1 MDGEA
6 CAIGPCTGRPRRDA
20 ARVARLNPPRPLEED
35 DDLENFDCGRESMNL
50 WLRRH
55 ALRNQ
60 FHGISRTTVFT
71 ERDTGT
77 MVGYVTLAA
86 GQIEREFLPK
96 KARRDRPAALPV
108 VLLGQLAVDRR
119 FHGQRLAR
127 QLLFY
132 ALKTSVAFS
141 KDIGG
146 FGVITHPL
154 DDALRGFCAK
164 FGFVDL
170 PGDPRRAMIVRIA
183 DLEASGFGSEQD

>member
-1 MDGEA
+1 
-6 CAIGPCTGRPRRDA
+6 
-20 ARVARLNPPRPLEED
+20 
-35 DDLENFDCGRESMNL
+35 MNQ

-60 FHGISRTTVFT
+60 QQNISRTTVFT
-71 ERDTGT
+71 ERETGKL
-77 MVGYVTLAA
+77 VGYVALAT

-96 KARRDRPAALPV
+96 KERHGRPAVLPV
-108 VLLGQLAVDRR
+108 VVLGQLAVDRR
-119 FHGQRLAR
+119 CQGQGMAR

-132 ALKTSVAFS
+132 ALTTSVALS
-141 KDIGG
+141 KDVGC

-154 DDALRGFCAK
+154 DDELRSFYAK

-183 DLEASGFGSEQD
+183 DAVKSGFVIGEEPATA